1 MEEVRDLRE
10 KADECFNNN
19 DFTNAHENYEL
30 LVEMLLSHINDTRT
44 IRKLAKSG
52 GWLVALLT
60 GGFGVEDIVI
70 IPAVNRMLL
79 KLLNVDID
87 KLLEIL
93 GYALR
98 QKLGCL
104 VMANGLA
111 RNVDYRLQLK
121 YFIITY
127 MISAKVS
134 EARTDKLKTLLDLIN
149 PVSDGIDLDKIEKIN
164 SENEIADVLAE
175 QIERQIAQA
184 ERLNSYLF
192 AFLYK
197 VGQTNNPLF
206 LRLQSKGY
214 TI

>member
-1 MEEVRDLRE
+1 MEGVRDLRD

-19 DFTNAHENYEL
+19 DFTNAHQNYEL
-30 LVEMLLSHINDTRT
+30 LVETLLSHINDTRT
-44 IRKLAKSG
+44 IRKLAKCG
-52 GWLVALLT
+52 GWLAALLT

-175 QIERQIAQA
+175 QIERQIAQV